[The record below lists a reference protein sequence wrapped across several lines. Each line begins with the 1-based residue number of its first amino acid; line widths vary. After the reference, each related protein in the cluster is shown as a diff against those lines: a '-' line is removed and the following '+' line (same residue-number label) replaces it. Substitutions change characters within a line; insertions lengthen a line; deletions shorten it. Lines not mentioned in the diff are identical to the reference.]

1 MSETRTEDA
10 REAEAMGEKPDLGQR
25 ADALTDAL
33 SGSDMGSDTRAGS
46 LQGGAAT
53 GSSDDPDQDSINQNL
68 ATEGMTDA
76 TAPSPATAT
85 AQVNNTGA
93 DLLGP
98 GGDPVEGKRGEADA
112 ATG

>member
-1 MSETRTEDA
+1 MSDTRTEDA
-10 REAEAMGEKPDLGQR
+10 REAEAMGEKADLGQR

-53 GSSDDPDQDSINQNL
+53 GSEDDPDQDSINENL
-68 ATEGMTDA
+68 ASEGMTDA
-76 TAPSPATAT
+76 DARSSGGASNP
-85 AQVNNTGA
+85 VNNTGA

-98 GGDPVEGKRGEADA
+98 GGDPAEGKRGEADA

>member
-10 REAEAMGEKPDLGQR
+10 REAEVMGEKADLGQH

-53 GSSDDPDQDSINQNL
+53 GSEDDPDQDSINESL
-68 ATEGMTDA
+68 ASEGMTDA
-76 TAPSPATAT
+76 NAPSSGAATS
-85 AQVNNTGA
+85 QVNNTGA

-98 GGDPVEGKRGEADA
+98 CGDPVEGKRGEADA
-112 ATG
+112 ASG